1 MQLATLRLCLV
12 LKSFCEDNC
21 TLALDVTKLEILYSC
36 FSGHME
42 YKVSIFGVFL
52 VGNFP
57 HSDWIQRDTECISV
71 FSPNVGNY
79 EPEYLYL
86 RVSIDD
92 NFGVL
97 NFAFLFLVKL
107 TKTYF
112 YFESPAIPVKK
123 LIGQS
128 KEITQKYLAV
138 VTKPLFL
145 EWKLGT
151 RLCLQPIL
159 RFTSHFLDS

>member
-1 MQLATLRLCLV
+1 
-12 LKSFCEDNC
+12 
-21 TLALDVTKLEILYSC
+21 
-36 FSGHME
+36 ME
-42 YKVSIFGVFL
+42 FF
-52 VGNFP
+52 
-57 HSDWIQRDTECISV
+57 WSV
-71 FSPNVGNY
+71 FSRIRT
-79 EPEYLYL
+79 EYREIRSVSQYLVQMWGITSQKNSEYGHFIHSFSL

-97 NFAFLFLVKL
+97 YFAFLFLVKL

-145 EWKLGT
+145 E
-151 RLCLQPIL
+151 
-159 RFTSHFLDS
+159 